1 MNTEKRMQGDLRREM
16 KIGSDVCRDAE
27 RKQLQRKVVDFQTVL
42 RPVKVD
48 DMDCGLWIDM
58 VLPDCIS
65 FLMILLAEW
74 E

>member
-1 MNTEKRMQGDLRREM
+1 MNTEKRMQGYLRREM
-16 KIGSDVCRDAE
+16 KTGSDVCRDAE

-58 VLPDCIS
+58 VCQIVLV
-65 FLMILLAEW
+65 FL
-74 E
+74 